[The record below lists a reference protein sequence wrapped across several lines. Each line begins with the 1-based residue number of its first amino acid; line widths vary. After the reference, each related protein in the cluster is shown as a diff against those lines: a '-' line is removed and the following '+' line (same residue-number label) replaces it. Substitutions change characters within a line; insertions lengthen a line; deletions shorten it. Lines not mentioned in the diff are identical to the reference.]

1 MQGVLRWPFGV
12 GLAVTT
18 AVRSRVERV
27 RDGVET
33 IAGRK
38 SRSDER
44 DAKGAAEVF
53 RSAVMNQEE
62 P

>member
-1 MQGVLRWPFGV
+1 
-12 GLAVTT
+12 LAVTT

-38 SRSDER
+38 SGSDER